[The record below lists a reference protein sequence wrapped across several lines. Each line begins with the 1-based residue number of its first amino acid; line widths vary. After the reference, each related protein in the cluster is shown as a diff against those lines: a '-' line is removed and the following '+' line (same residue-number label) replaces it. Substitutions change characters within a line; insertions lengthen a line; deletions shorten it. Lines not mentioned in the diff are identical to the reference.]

1 MFNENNSPFYEDN
14 MAAADPAALKELSED
29 DLLEA
34 NTKYSINGYLW
45 CNLPG
50 LDMAVGEK

>member
-1 MFNENNSPFYEDN
+1 VFNENNSPFIQDN
-14 MAAADPAALKELSED
+14 LKTAPKANLAALSED

-45 CNLPG
+45 CNDPG
-50 LDMAVGEK
+50 MNFTVGEK